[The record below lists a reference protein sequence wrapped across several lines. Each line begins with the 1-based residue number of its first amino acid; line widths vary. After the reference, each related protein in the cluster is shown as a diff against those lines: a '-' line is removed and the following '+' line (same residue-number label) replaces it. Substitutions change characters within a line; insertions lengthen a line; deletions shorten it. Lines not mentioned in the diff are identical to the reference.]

1 MEIVTEI
8 VDGNNLIAAATMV
21 SEELVKDMNIT
32 SAVVLMLD
40 NDGFIT
46 IGYSNA
52 CRCSVMNILGDA
64 TIIAHKKIEKECK
77 TCIPA
82 ETQQ

>member
-1 MEIVTEI
+1 MEIVKER
-8 VDGNNLIAAATMV
+8 VDSINLITAATVV

-64 TIIAHKKIEKECK
+64 TIIAHKKIVKECES
-77 TCIPA
+77 CVPA
-82 ETQQ
+82 ETKQ